1 MITLQSVMLVALGVF
16 AAGFFGLFLAPLY
29 RQRAAKLAI
38 QDLKRSMPLSDAEI
52 RADKDRLRAQNAIAI
67 HRLETRLEESGLVAA
82 RQRVE
87 INRRDAAISGLE
99 SEVGRL
105 GTILDEHENARRVLE
120 QTITERLPMVERR
133 LSEAK
138 ELLSQRDK
146 EIGIL
151 SQAADKNMRAL
162 EEAKQI
168 NTRQREDLHRLNAT
182 LATRQA
188 HNRSSFA
195 DAGVETEIAL
205 RGDIEALRTK
215 ARDQSELIE
224 RLKVGPSHT
233 KGASV
238 LSSGDGATAAAN
250 VEKLRIQLQEAQQAL
265 RQARGES
272 QKGKESQSGLET
284 ELAAMKAEAERLRSE
299 LSRLKAALNV
309 YETTDKEQQTSKE
322 TKVALKARVGSLET
336 ELNEQADT
344 IRRLKAEIAAGNDK
358 MARQAAH
365 YVDVIRRLGGG
376 TQPATSAGASVRVT
390 RAGAVD
396 DTPKVS
402 ERRSSPLLDRLKA
415 PRKDGRALPGQTQ
428 LAEAAKRAKPSER
441 EEAKVSDFIKAL
453 GGHASPN
460 ASHASSNRA
469 ISASETNVG
478 SSTMSASVKASSGV
492 AGPVAGSPPKPA
504 RNDGKD
510 ASGRQ
515 RRPGLLE
522 RLAGRD

>member
-1 MITLQSVMLVALGVF
+1 MLVALGVF
-16 AAGFFGLFLAPLY
+16 TAGFFGLFLAPLY
-29 RQRAAKLAI
+29 RKRAAKLAI
-38 QDLKRSMPLSDAEI
+38 QDLKRAMPLSEAEI
-52 RADKDRLRAQNAIAI
+52 RADKDRLRAENAIAI

-99 SEVGRL
+99 SEVSRL

-151 SQAADKNMRAL
+151 SQSANKNARAL
-162 EEAKQI
+162 EEATQI

-205 RGDIEALRTK
+205 RGEIESLRAKT
-215 ARDQSELIE
+215 RDQSELID
-224 RLKVGPSHT
+224 RLKAGRPAATVTAVHRDKNS
-233 KGASV
+233 AQ
-238 LSSGDGATAAAN
+238 SSADAD
-250 VEKLRIQLQEAQQAL
+250 VEQLRIDLAEAQQAL
-265 RQARGES
+265 RAAQGETK
-272 QKGKESQSGLET
+272 KGKESQSGLET
-284 ELAAMKAEAERLRSE
+284 QLDAMKAEADRLRSE

-309 YETTDKEQQTSKE
+309 YESTDKEQQATKE
-322 TKVALKARVGSLET
+322 TKVALKARVGSLEN
-336 ELNEQADT
+336 ELSEQADV
-344 IRRLKAEIAAGNDK
+344 IRRLRAEIAASNDK

-376 TQPATSAGASVRVT
+376 TQPVTGPAAT
-390 RAGAVD
+390 RAGD
-396 DTPKVS
+396 ETPKSAVTS
-402 ERRSSPLLDRLKA
+402 ERQSGALLDRLKA
-415 PRKDGRALPGQTQ
+415 PRKDGRAMPKHVQS
-428 LAEAAKRAKPSER
+428 AEAAKGAKPSVR

-453 GGHASPN
+453 GGQGASPSQPANTNKKASSARTQDKNSAPPSDKVAPDEAASPN
-460 ASHASSNRA
+460 ADPGTGNGTRS
-469 ISASETNVG
+469 
-478 SSTMSASVKASSGV
+478 
-492 AGPVAGSPPKPA
+492 
-504 RNDGKD
+504 
-510 ASGRQ
+510 Q

-522 RLAGRD
+522 RLASGD